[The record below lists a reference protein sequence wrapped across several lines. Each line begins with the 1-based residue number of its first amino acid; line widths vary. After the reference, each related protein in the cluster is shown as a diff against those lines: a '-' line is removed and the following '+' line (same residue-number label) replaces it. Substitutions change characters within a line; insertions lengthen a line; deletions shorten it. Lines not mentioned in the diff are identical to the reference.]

1 MGVKT
6 DSELISGE
14 TFYYIVIIAWQ
25 QDRLY
30 QIDAICCKIKLNLTE
45 KNEKG
50 KKTPAPVKDN
60 EYEKGLYKES
70 IKILYILAEEFEV
83 LYN

>member
-1 MGVKT
+1 M
-6 DSELISGE
+6 
-14 TFYYIVIIAWQ
+14 
-25 QDRLY
+25 
-30 QIDAICCKIKLNLTE
+30 LNLTE